1 MTSPPSLRYPCFH
14 PFLIISYVCLT
25 ICLSVSLLKTLPTS
39 SLGYARTP
47 GSATKWPLLKAALY
61 NLLVTLRVCPTN
73 WNVCVPACV
82 CVCVCCTL
90 HVYIHEWTT
99 TPHKMERSGSLVDS
113 SPFVRRV
120 VGSNHALAASY
131 RNLGQVTRSQLPVA
145 IRRQTPKQYP
155 CCVGSASE

>member
-99 TPHKMERSGSLVDS
+99 TPHKRVPLLASLLLPIKQELFWFLRSWFREVWHHGRYWNGEGS
-113 SPFVRRV
+113 
-120 VGSNHALAASY
+120 
-131 RNLGQVTRSQLPVA
+131 RNECQCLHNSLR
-145 IRRQTPKQYP
+145 
-155 CCVGSASE
+155 